1 MTLLRRLASMA
12 SWILRRDRIERQL
25 DDEIRAFVEMS
36 TADRIREGVSPTEAR
51 RLALAEIGG
60 VERMKEIVR
69 AGRHGALLDDLGRD
83 VRYACRLVTRQRLFA
98 AVIVGTL
105 ALAIGANVALFSV
118 VNSVLLRPLPY
129 HEPDRLVRLA
139 STRHEKNVTRAGFSY
154 SRFLEVQQRQQVFS
168 DLALSAGNA
177 FTLTGRGDPEQIIG
191 LHASAALLPTLGLQP
206 IIGRNFSPDEDRPG
220 GPRVVLISR
229 QMWQQRFHGEASV
242 LGQALTLDGAPYTM
256 IGVLPDAATAFP
268 LDHQQ
273 IWVPRPSEVPYLAP
287 SQLQG
292 GSYFFRPIARLEP
305 GVSLEQARQAMS
317 VIAAGYRSAHPENL
331 DALSAIELVPLL
343 EDAVGAQRESYLLL
357 FGAVACVLLIACA
370 NIANLLL
377 ARFAGRQREIAT
389 RLALGASRWTLVRQ
403 LVSESML
410 LAMLGG
416 IGGLLLAEWTLRAL
430 VAYGTDVIPRLAE
443 IRIDSVA
450 LGFAV
455 IATLVTG
462 LSIGLLPALQA
473 SGVSVLNGLKPAGPG
488 SVGSGRYLRGGLVVV
503 EVSLSLVLLIT
514 TGLLLASFER
524 LQRVDPGFDAQGV
537 FTAQIA
543 LPPHYSRA
551 KLVEFYEQFSQR
563 LATLPGASSAALSS
577 RVPLTGNQGPTVVAV
592 AGRPIPPLSERPLA
606 NRHLVSPHYFS
617 TLRIPLRAGRDFD
630 ERDNTRVPQVAIINE
645 TFARRLFPGE
655 DPVGHTLITG
665 MAQQQARVVGV
676 VADIRS
682 ESLNTP
688 PEPGYFLPALQR
700 PEALTNVLVRSN
712 LTPAA
717 VTPLVR
723 EALRTI
729 DPDLPLLQPEALTA
743 RIGQTVANRKVG
755 LVLLGGFAVLA
766 LVLASLGV
774 YSVMAHVVACRTSEI
789 GLRMALGA
797 PPGTVM
803 RMVLGHG
810 RRLALVGIAFGIAGA
825 LVVSRLMQQALFE
838 VNPAEPWVYIALSI
852 TLLLVAEAAS
862 FFPARSA
869 TRIDPVI
876 ALRTD

>member
-1 MTLLRRLASMA
+1 MTVLRRLASIA
-12 SWILRRDRIERQL
+12 SWILRRDRIEQQL
-25 DDEIRAFVEMS
+25 DEEIRSFVEMS
-36 TADRIREGVSPTEAR
+36 TADRIRKGVPPIEAR

-60 VERMKEIVR
+60 VENMKEIVR
-69 AGRHGALLDDLGRD
+69 EGRHGALLDDLGRD
-83 VRYACRLVTRQRLFA
+83 VRYAFRLVTRQRMFA

-129 HEPDRLVRLA
+129 PEPDRLVRLA
-139 STRHEKNVTRAGFSY
+139 STRQEKNFTRVGFSY

-168 DLALSAGNA
+168 DLGLSAGNA
-177 FTLTGRGDPEQIIG
+177 FTLTGRGDPEQVVG
-191 LHASAALLPTLGLQP
+191 LQASAALLPTLGLQP
-206 IIGRNFSPDEDRPG
+206 IIGRNFSPEEDRPG

-229 QMWQQRFHGEASV
+229 QMWQQRFQGDASV
-242 LGQALTLDGAPYTM
+242 LGQTLTLDGAPYT
-256 IGVLPDAATAFP
+256 IVGVLPEAATAFP
-268 LDHQQ
+268 LDRQQ

-292 GSYFFRPIARLEP
+292 GSYFFRPIARLKP
-305 GVSLEQARQAMS
+305 GVSLEQARQAMD
-317 VIAAGYRSAHPENL
+317 VITAGYRSAHPENL
-331 DALSAIELVPLL
+331 DARSAIELVPLL
-343 EDAVGAQRESYLLL
+343 DDAVGAQRESYLLL

-377 ARFAGRQREIAT
+377 ARFTGRQREIAT

-416 IGGLLLAEWTLRAL
+416 VGGLLLAEWTLRAL

-455 IATLVTG
+455 IATLLTG
-462 LSIGLLPALQA
+462 LSIGLLPAMQA
-473 SGVSVLNGLKPAGPG
+473 SGVNVLNGLKAAGPG

-514 TGLLLASFER
+514 TGLLLTSFER
-524 LQRVDPGFDAQGV
+524 LQRVDLGFEAQGV

-543 LPPHYSRA
+543 LPPRYSRA
-551 KLVEFYEQFSQR
+551 KLIEFYEQFSQR
-563 LATLPGASSAALSS
+563 LATLPGASSAALSD

-630 ERDNTRVPQVAIINE
+630 ERDTTHVPQVVIINE

-655 DPVGHTLITG
+655 DPVGHTLLTG
-665 MAQQQARVVGV
+665 MAHQQAQVVGV
-676 VADIRS
+676 VADIRQ
-682 ESLNTP
+682 SLTTP
-688 PEPGYFLPALQR
+688 PEPGYFLPVLQR
-700 PEALTNVLVRSN
+700 PEALTNVLVRSD
-712 LTPAA
+712 LPPTA
-717 VTPLVR
+717 VAPLVR

-743 RIGQTVANRKVG
+743 RIGETVANRQLG

-797 PPGTVM
+797 PPGAVM

-810 RRLALVGIAFGIAGA
+810 RRLTLVGIVFGIAGA

-838 VNPAEPWVYIALSI
+838 VDSAEPLVYVALSI

-862 FFPARSA
+862 FFPARGA
-869 TRIDPVI
+869 TMIDPVI